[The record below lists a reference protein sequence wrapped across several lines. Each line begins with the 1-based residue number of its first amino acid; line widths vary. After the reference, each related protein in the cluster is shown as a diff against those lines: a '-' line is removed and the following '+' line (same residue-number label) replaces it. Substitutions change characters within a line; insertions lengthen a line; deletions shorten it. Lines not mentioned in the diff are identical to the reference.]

1 MSIFDLDATVE
12 RLASA
17 IEPLSL
23 RSKGALFG
31 ACGAA
36 LMPVLDTVDEITRG
50 RWTFLAARSAL
61 APIAAFVTGA
71 AEPGNH
77 DVLRREILDSG
88 PHGHELDAPWSTYA
102 QDALICLDAA
112 LVVASDVPEEFKPV
126 WVFSAVEPMLAS
138 LNARGYD
145 ADFEPVEVGSTEL
158 QREMDATVDFLSSAV
173 VDLSIHAVVPAE
185 LYANLIVR
193 ARAVVPPF
201 AEDLALRRP

>member
-1 MSIFDLDATVE
+1 MSFFDLDATVD
-12 RLASA
+12 RFASA
-17 IEPLSL
+17 VAVLSL
-23 RSKGALFG
+23 PAKGALFG

-36 LMPVLDTVDEITRG
+36 LIPVLDTVEEITRG
-50 RWTFLAARSAL
+50 RWSFPAARSAL

-71 AEPGNH
+71 AEPGDH
-77 DVLRREILDSG
+77 DVLRRGILGSS
-88 PHGHELDAPWSTYA
+88 PHGHELDTPWSTYA

-112 LVVASDVPEEFKPV
+112 LVAATDGPEEFKPA

-145 ADFEPVEVGSTEL
+145 ADFEPVEIGSTEL
-158 QREMDATVDFLSSAV
+158 QREMDAAVDFLSSAI
-173 VDLSIHAVVPAE
+173 VDLSGHAVVQPG

-201 AEDLALRRP
+201 AEDLPLKW